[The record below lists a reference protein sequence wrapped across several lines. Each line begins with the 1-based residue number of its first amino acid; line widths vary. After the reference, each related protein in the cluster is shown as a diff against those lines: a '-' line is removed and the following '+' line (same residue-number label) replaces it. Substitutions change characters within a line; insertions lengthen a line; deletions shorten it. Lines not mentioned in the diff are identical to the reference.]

1 MGFNPKYYKLS
12 QQNSTTKYPEIQNCS
27 KAEQKAMYPQENNF
41 LYTTASLLAYN
52 KPTI

>member
-12 QQNSTTKYPEIQNCS
+12 QQNTPAKYPEIQNCS
-27 KAEQKAMYPQENNF
+27 KAERKATYPQENNF
-41 LYTTASLLAYN
+41 LYTTTSLLTYN